1 MNRCKTRCLWGIE
14 LIFPDKTSLAP
25 TFIATVF
32 LVLTPFITYAS
43 STSLET
49 TTYNLSE
56 IAHGIYL
63 HEGVHV
69 TFEHEQHD
77 DIANIGFILGKKCI
91 AVIDT
96 GGSVSIGNS
105 LLKAI
110 QKVSDKP
117 VCYVINTH
125 VHFDHV
131 LGNLPFLD
139 EHPEFVGH
147 ENLKAAIER
156 NRSFFLE
163 EYSNDLGL
171 DPSEDS
177 IIGPDTGV
185 ENTKELDLGGRKLL
199 LTAYPTAHS
208 HNDLTVLD
216 QQTGTLWTG
225 DLLFRERI
233 PSLTGNLKGWLDV
246 MESFKTLNVSL
257 VVPGHGTTA
266 QNLAEA
272 KTDQQRYLDNL
283 LKETRQAIADGLF
296 LDEALERVG
305 NDEKA
310 RWLLHE
316 QHHKANVIK
325 AFTELEWE

>member
-1 MNRCKTRCLWGIE
+1 MNGCITRYLGGIE
-14 LIFPDKTSLAP
+14 LIFSNRTSLAP

-32 LVLTPFITYAS
+32 LVLAPFITYAS
-43 STSLET
+43 SASREST
-49 TTYNLSE
+49 TFNLSE
-56 IAHGIYL
+56 IAPGIYL
-63 HEGVHV
+63 HEGIHV

-77 DIANIGFILGKKCI
+77 DIANIGFIIGNKCI

-105 LLKAI
+105 LLKSI
-110 QKVSDKP
+110 QKISDKP

-139 EHPEFVGH
+139 EHPQFVGH
-147 ENLKAAIER
+147 ENLKVAIKR
-156 NRSFFLE
+156 NRSFFLK
-163 EYSNDLGL
+163 EYSNDLGP

-177 IIGPDTGV
+177 IIGPDLGV
-185 ENTKELDLGGRKLL
+185 PNTKELDLGGRKLL

-208 HNDLTVLD
+208 YNDLMILD

-233 PSLTGNLKGWLDV
+233 PSLTGSLKGWLDV
-246 MESFKTLNVSL
+246 MESFKTLNVTF

-266 QNLAEA
+266 KNLAEA
-272 KTDQQRYLDNL
+272 KADQQRYLDNL
-283 LKETRQAIADGLF
+283 LRETRQAIADGLF
-296 LDEALERVG
+296 LDEVQERVG

-310 RWLLHE
+310 HWLLHE
-316 QHHKANVIK
+316 QHHKANVTK

>member
-1 MNRCKTRCLWGIE
+1 MNRCKTRYLWGIE
-14 LIFPDKTSLAP
+14 LFFSDKASLTR
-25 TFIATVF
+25 TFITTVF

-43 STSLET
+43 SESPET
-49 TTYNLSE
+49 VEFNLTE
-56 IAHGIYL
+56 IAPGIYL

-77 DIANIGFILGKKCI
+77 DIANIGFIIGNKCI

-96 GGSVSIGNS
+96 GGSVSIGDS
-105 LLKAI
+105 LLKAV
-110 QKVSDKP
+110 QRVSDKP

-125 VHFDHV
+125 IHFDHV
-131 LGNLPFLD
+131 LGNLPFVD

-156 NRSFFLE
+156 NRSFFLK

-171 DPSEDS
+171 NPSEDS
-177 IIGPDTGV
+177 IIGPDLGV
-185 ENTKELDLGGRKLL
+185 SNTKELDLGGRKLL

-208 HNDLTVLD
+208 YNDMMVLD

-233 PSLTGNLKGWLDV
+233 PSLTGSLKGWLEV
-246 MESFKTLNVSL
+246 MESFRTLNVSL
-257 VVPGHGTTA
+257 VVPGHGTTSK
-266 QNLAEA
+266 NLAEA
-272 KTDQQRYLDNL
+272 KTDQQRYLNNL
-283 LKETRQAIADGLF
+283 LRETRQAIADGLF
-296 LDEALERVG
+296 LDEVQERVG

-310 RWLLHE
+310 HWFYMSSITKRM
-316 QHHKANVIK
+316 
-325 AFTELEWE
+325 